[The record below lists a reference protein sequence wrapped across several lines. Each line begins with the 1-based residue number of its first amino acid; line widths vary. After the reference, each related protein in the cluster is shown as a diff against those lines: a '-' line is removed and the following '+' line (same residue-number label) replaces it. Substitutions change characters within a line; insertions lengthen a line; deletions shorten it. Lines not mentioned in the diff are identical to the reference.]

1 MSFMQSYTL
10 LTLDNQHYSLK
21 INFTLDSPKELLSLA
36 GIMCY

>member
-1 MSFMQSYTL
+1 MQSYTL
-10 LTLDNQHYSLK
+10 LALDNQHYSLK